1 MRRAD
6 ANRICTIYSRG
17 YNVGMARPKKPK
29 RELRKNLLRIR
40 LTDSERKAINAAAQ
54 ARTLDMSTWARA
66 ELLQIAKRKA

>member
-1 MRRAD
+1 MP
-6 ANRICTIYSRG
+6 
-17 YNVGMARPKKPK
+17 RPKKPK
-29 RELRKNLLRIR
+29 RELRKNLLRVR